1 MQRKPRRSSVLLLLL
16 VLAVPDLFAKK
27 SQPVLEWKTGILW
40 ASPDPCLDSDIL
52 FNRETYLII
61 ADDVVYHVRLG
72 LMGHKPLVTERGAV
86 KYATA
91 QGDFFLQ
98 DDDGRVFKLSVMKKE
113 LDPGAL
119 DRMNNGKRPC
129 QP

>member
-1 MQRKPRRSSVLLLLL
+1 MPPRSSLLFLILIL
-16 VLAVPDLFAKK
+16 TAPSLFAKK

-40 ASPDPCLDSDIL
+40 ASPDLCLDSDIL

-61 ADDVVYHVRLG
+61 AEDIVYHVRLG
-72 LMGHKPLVTERGAV
+72 LISHKPLVTERGAV

-91 QGDFFLQ
+91 QGDFYLQ
-98 DDDGRVFKLSVMKKE
+98 DDDGRVFKLSVVKKE

-119 DRMNNGKRPC
+119 DRMNSGKRPC